1 MQQNSLTK
9 LNETYVDLLFNYRT
23 NRATIYKLWDE
34 ISLKLTESHRH
45 YHHFGHL
52 ENLIHELEPIKAE
65 FYDWNAV
72 LLSVFYHDVIY
83 YAIASDN
90 EEQSAEL
97 AKKHLVE
104 VNCHQKTIDLVY
116 EMIMAT
122 KSHQII
128 QKNDINLF
136 TDADLAILG
145 AEQEVYQ
152 NYAAAIRQEYS
163 VFPDPIYI
171 PGRKKVLL
179 HFLKMER
186 IFKTDYFFQKYE
198 EKARINIENEFKSL

>member
-1 MQQNSLTK
+1 MDDFQNVK
-9 LNETYVDLLFNYRT
+9 LKETYVDLLFNYRT
-23 NRATIYKLWDE
+23 NKETIYRLWDE
-34 ISLKLTESHRH
+34 IYLKLNESHRH

-52 ENLIHELEPIKAE
+52 DNLIKELEPIKSE

-72 LLSVFYHDVIY
+72 LFSVFYHDVIY
-83 YAIASDN
+83 HAIASDN

-97 AKKHLVE
+97 AKKHLIE
-104 VNCHQKTIDLVY
+104 INCHQKTIDLVY
-116 EMIMAT
+116 EMILAT
-122 KSHQII
+122 KSHQIS

-136 TDADLAILG
+136 TDADLSILG
-145 AEQEVYQ
+145 AEPEIYQ
-152 NYAAAIRQEYS
+152 NYAAAIRQEYN

-186 IFKTDYFFQKYE
+186 LFKTDYFFNKYE
-198 EKARINIENEFKSL
+198 ENARRNIENELKSL

>member
-1 MQQNSLTK
+1 MQENSHIN
-9 LNETYVDLLFNYRT
+9 LNEIYVDLLFNYRT
-23 NRATIYKLWDE
+23 NRETIYKLWDE
-34 ISLKLTESHRH
+34 ISLKFTESHRF

-52 ENLIHELEPIKAE
+52 ENLIQELEPIKAE

-72 LLSVFYHDVIY
+72 LFSVFYHDVIY
-83 YAIASDN
+83 HAFASDN
-90 EEQSAEL
+90 EVQSAEL
-97 AKKHLVE
+97 AKKHLNE
-104 VNCHQKTIDLVY
+104 INCQQKTIDIVY
-116 EMIMAT
+116 EMIIAT
-122 KSHQII
+122 KSHQVS

-145 AEQEVYQ
+145 VEPEVYQ
-152 NYAAAIRQEYS
+152 NYAAAIRQEYD

-186 IFKTDYFFQKYE
+186 LFKTDYFFQKYE